1 MDYSKINWDAA
12 VQNSLSDFEKSKNQ
26 SSTQRGQVD
35 LTKYFTLTLPDKVNK
50 GEKIFRILP
59 LTNGTDQESLGKWYT
74 EAKFHSLKIGNRWVK
89 LYDPAQD
96 GEASPLTE
104 LYHELMK
111 GDKDSRE
118 LAKNYKP
125 KSYYIIRG
133 IERGKEHEGVKFWRF
148 SNTDDGIIQK
158 LIPIIT
164 RLNNKKSGEGAIW
177 RPDIGRDLIITLSR
191 DKRGYVIATSIIADD
206 PSVLSEDPNQTNA
219 WIGDTL
225 TWKDI
230 FRKKPLDY
238 LNIIADGAE
247 PIWDQEQNK
256 FIPKVDSVTES
267 TGQSKGTY
275 QDIPQTDDEL
285 INMDPIEIDTDDLP
299 F

>member
-1 MDYSKINWDAA
+1 MDYSKINWDDA
-12 VQNSLSDFEKSKNQ
+12 VQNTLSDFEKSKNQ
-26 SSTQRGQVD
+26 SNTSRGQVD

-59 LTNGTDQESLGKWYT
+59 LTNGTDLESLSTWYA
-74 EAKFHSLKIGNRWVK
+74 EVKFHSLKIGNRWVK

-96 GEASPLTE
+96 NEESPLTE
-104 LYHELMK
+104 LYYELNK

-118 LAKNYKP
+118 LAKTYRP
-125 KSYYIIRG
+125 KSYYIVRG

-148 SNTDDGIIQK
+148 SNTDDGIMQK

-164 RLNNKKSGEGAIW
+164 RLNNKKSGDGAIW
-177 RPDIGRDLIITLSR
+177 RPDSGRDLVITLSR

-206 PSVLSEDPNQTNA
+206 ASPLSEDPEMINA
-219 WIGDTL
+219 WMGDSL

-238 LNIIADGAE
+238 LNIIADGCE
-247 PIWDQEQNK
+247 PIWDTTQNK
-256 FIPKVDSVTES
+256 FVPRVDSITDTPTPQKVDYNDISEDKS
-267 TGQSKGTY
+267 TNNL
-275 QDIPQTDDEL
+275 E
-285 INMDPIEIDTDDLP
+285 PIEIDTEDLP